1 MLRAG
6 MGVAFFAFVAFE
18 QNAPGGTRR
27 GGRGC
32 PPPNQA
38 HQAVPTSWAD
48 GWMGLGTAADAE
60 FDTKCQLIRSVPYLI
75 QGVRLPA
82 ASCCQYPYPGSQ
94 CPVGPKIKAALG
106 PLNPLP

>member
-27 GGRGC
+27 GGRGY

-75 QGVRLPA
+75 HR
-82 ASCCQYPYPGSQ
+82 
-94 CPVGPKIKAALG
+94 VGRKKEPKAAHTG
-106 PLNPLP
+106 IRWPAYTYI